1 MLKKTSIVPGV
12 LFVLLQFIRPARNLT
27 NEMTYD
33 ITTKY
38 SVPVEVS
45 DILNGACYDCHS
57 NNTEYPWYS
66 YIQPVT
72 WWINNHITGGKG
84 HLNYSTFTKLPV
96 ANQNRK
102 FEQTIEQVDKKE
114 MPLESYTYLGLH
126 KKANLSD
133 DQRKIIIDWARAQ
146 MDTLKATYPV
156 DSLVVKRR
164 QRVQPKN

>member
-1 MLKKTSIVPGV
+1 MLKKTSIVLGV

-72 WWINNHITGGKG
+72 
-84 HLNYSTFTKLPV
+84 
-96 ANQNRK
+96 
-102 FEQTIEQVDKKE
+102 
-114 MPLESYTYLGLH
+114 
-126 KKANLSD
+126 
-133 DQRKIIIDWARAQ
+133 
-146 MDTLKATYPV
+146 
-156 DSLVVKRR
+156 
-164 QRVQPKN
+164 

>member
-1 MLKKTSIVPGV
+1 MLKKTLIVLGI
-12 LFVLLQFIRPARNLT
+12 LFALLQFIRPPRNLT
-27 NEMTYD
+27 NDMTFD

-38 SVPVEVS
+38 NMPVEVS
-45 DILNGACYDCHS
+45 DILKGACYDCHS
-57 NNTEYPWYS
+57 NKTEYPWYS
-66 YIQPVT
+66 YIQPVAL
-72 WWINNHITGGKG
+72 WLNNHIKGGKG
-84 HLNYSTFTKLPV
+84 HLNYSNFARLPV

-133 DQRKIIIDWARAQ
+133 NQRKIIIDWARAQ
-146 MDTLKATYPV
+146 MDTLKATYPA

-164 QRVQPKN
+164 QRVKQKN